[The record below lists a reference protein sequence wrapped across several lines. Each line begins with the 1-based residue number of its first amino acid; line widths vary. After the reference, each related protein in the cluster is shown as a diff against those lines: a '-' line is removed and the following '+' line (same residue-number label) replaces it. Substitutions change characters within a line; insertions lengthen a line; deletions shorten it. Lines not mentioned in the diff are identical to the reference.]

1 MDNYIVR
8 LRECGSCIGSGVLY
22 YDESLGNETYVITAA
37 HCLYKKPEQFREV
50 RQSISVDIV
59 NPADG
64 AFKTIDVAVNAG
76 NAVYGT
82 GRDCDYAVLV
92 LDRAKVENILCTLP
106 RVSVIPSG
114 VFYYDEDRAFCG
126 CMKMY
131 YR

>member
-82 GRDCDYAVLV
+82 GRDC
-92 LDRAKVENILCTLP
+92 TLP

>member
-1 MDNYIVR
+1 M
-8 LRECGSCIGSGVLY
+8 
-22 YDESLGNETYVITAA
+22 
-37 HCLYKKPEQFREV
+37 
-50 RQSISVDIV
+50 DIV